1 MSKVEI
7 EINNAGIQA
16 LLKGEEMQSVLSTLG
31 NQCVANAGSG
41 FECDVQVGKT
51 RANASIRPVTKKAKR
66 SCLKNN
72 TLLKAVKS
80 L

>member
-7 EINNAGIQA
+7 EINNAGLQA
-16 LLKGEEMQSVLSTLG
+16 LLKGDEMKTVLSTCG
-31 NQCVANAGSG
+31 KQCAAKAGDG
-41 FECDVQVGKT
+41 FEYDVQVGKT

-66 SCLKNN
+66 SCLKSN

>member
-1 MSKVEI
+1 MSNVEV
-7 EINNAGIQA
+7 EINNAGLQA
-16 LLKGEEMQSVLSTLG
+16 LLKGDEMKTVLSTFG
-31 NQCVANAGSG
+31 KQCVAKAGDG
-41 FECDVQVGKT
+41 FEYGVHVGEK